1 MQTSV
6 AQDQSHRTVRRL
18 DKKKGK
24 KRGLVSPCLNISLRW
39 GKDFSGWAHH
49 CSLPSDRTQ
58 MTYTLLSRFTYT
70 LLKSLSEMN
79 SKVSPTLPHFRGSE
93 GHSPVK
99 KKKSVRQLQGTPVHI
114 CDFEP
119 TSSLYSTASPC
130 KQDDTTFYFH
140 SLWQTIS
147 SAFLLQSLTDNTS
160 AFFSTIFKIVYREIS
175 AKVSLSH
182 WHVRKCWKYSPARK
196 LATSTIYSFFFFF
209 WKTTWYSLFPDSAR
223 LSNFLEYYLD
233 LWKLHYNN

>member
-6 AQDQSHRTVRRL
+6 VQNQSHRTVRRL

-79 SKVSPTLPHFRGSE
+79 SKVSPTLPHFRGTFSSE
-93 GHSPVK
+93 E
-99 KKKSVRQLQGTPVHI
+99 KKSVRQLQGTSVHI

-119 TSSLYSTASPC
+119 TSSLCSTASPC
-130 KQDDTTFYFH
+130 KQDTTFYFH
-140 SLWQTIS
+140 PLWQTIS

-182 WHVRKCWKYSPARK
+182 WHVR
-196 LATSTIYSFFFFF
+196 
-209 WKTTWYSLFPDSAR
+209 
-223 LSNFLEYYLD
+223 
-233 LWKLHYNN
+233 